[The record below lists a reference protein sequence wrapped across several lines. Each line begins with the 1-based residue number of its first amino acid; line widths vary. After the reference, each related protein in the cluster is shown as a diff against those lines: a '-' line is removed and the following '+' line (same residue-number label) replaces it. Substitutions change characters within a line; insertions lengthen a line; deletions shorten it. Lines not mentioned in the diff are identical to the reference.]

1 MATIAQLITRLDVD
15 SSRFNRELD
24 KANRKGSTFAQR
36 LGRDIKKG
44 AVVMGAATT
53 AAAGAVAVL
62 TQRSIDNQDATIK
75 MARSVGTTAEQL
87 STLTHAA
94 QLGGVSQDELAKA
107 LGRAARVS
115 NDAANGLSTAQR
127 TYDQLGISVND
138 ASGKLKS
145 SDQIMLEV
153 ADRFAGMEDGARKTA
168 LAQELFGRSG
178 AKLIPMLNEGAD
190 SIRAMQ
196 QEARDLG
203 LEFNTNTAM
212 QAEQFNDT
220 LTRLRSVGT
229 GFSNA
234 LAANLLPTLNNVA
247 GSLFE
252 TTQQS
257 DAMSQSAEVLGNFV
271 RVLASGGLIVKGVF
285 DRVANTIAKSA
296 AVIASIASGEFRQA
310 WNIIQ
315 DDTGS
320 LRNELDEVFSGIEAL
335 WDTTAG
341 NVERQAPKTA
351 AALVKPMTLAADK
364 MEAEKKRMAEAQKGR
379 DVLAGDL
386 DRLRESLMSEEQLIR
401 KSMADRLQIAIDSR
415 RANLLDEQQFA
426 ALQMQIQLES
436 AARLEELTLMQ
447 QEREGERRTL
457 ELESFAEFLSAK
469 LAIEQGYV
477 DTISTIEGAFH
488 DWQTSSTEDKF
499 GSIMKATRS
508 FTATSAGESKK
519 MFKLNQNIAVAQALV
534 STYQGAAKALE
545 WGWPLGPIFAG
556 VMVASG
562 LAQVANIRSQ
572 SFSGGGGGGGGG
584 VSTAAS
590 TASVSTSAA
599 NANLAQ
605 GGGGSGSS
613 GRDVDRT
620 VTLRMLGATES
631 QRQLGEQ
638 IGDALNEAL
647 GDGFRLNLVTG

>member
-24 KANRKGSTFAQR
+24 KANRKGKSFAQR
-36 LGRDIKKG
+36 MSRDIKKG

-178 AKLIPMLNEGAD
+178 AKLIPMLNQGAD
-190 SIRAMQ
+190 GIRAMQ

-203 LEFNTNTAM
+203 LEINTNTAI

-351 AALVKPMTLAADK
+351 A
-364 MEAEKKRMAEAQKGR
+364 QKGR

-426 ALQMQIQLES
+426 SLQMQIQLES

-647 GDGFRLNLVTG
+647 GDGFRLNLVTS

>member
-24 KANRKGSTFAQR
+24 KANRKGKSFAQR
-36 LGRDIKKG
+36 MSRDIKKG

-178 AKLIPMLNEGAD
+178 AKLIPMLNQGAD
-190 SIRAMQ
+190 GIRAMQ

-203 LEFNTNTAM
+203 LEINTNTAI

-426 ALQMQIQLES
+426 SLQMQIQLES

-647 GDGFRLNLVTG
+647 GDGFRLNLVTS